1 MKYIKSPL
9 NYTGGKYKLLSQILP
24 LFPDEIDTFVDLF
37 CGGCNVGI
45 NVDANRIIC
54 NDIESHVV
62 ALLSYFKTIDSDEL
76 IKKIN
81 EKIIQYGLSNTSLNG
96 YEFYNTNSND
106 GVAKYNKDKFLKM
119 RNDYNNNQS
128 DDLMFFMMI
137 IFAFSN
143 QIKFNKNG
151 LFNVSVNKRD
161 FNDNI
166 KKNTI
171 EFVNKLHSK
180 NIIFT
185 NKDFTDLKINTLGKN
200 DLVYCDPPYLIT
212 HAPYNDGWNI
222 VKEKQLLDL
231 LDELNNNGI
240 KFALSNVLENKGKSN
255 DILKEWSKKYNIHR
269 LNKSYGNC
277 SHSAKDKS
285 MNSTVEVLITN
296 Y

>member
-1 MKYIKSPL
+1 M
-9 NYTGGKYKLLSQILP
+9 
-24 LFPDEIDTFVDLF
+24 
-37 CGGCNVGI
+37 
-45 NVDANRIIC
+45 
-54 NDIESHVV
+54 
-62 ALLSYFKTIDSDEL
+62 
-76 IKKIN
+76 
-81 EKIIQYGLSNTSLNG
+81 NG
-96 YEFYNTNSND
+96 YEFYNTNSSD

-151 LFNVSVNKRD
+151 LFNMSVNKRD

-212 HAPYNDGWNI
+212 RAPYNDGWNI

-277 SHSAKDKS
+277 SYSAKDKS